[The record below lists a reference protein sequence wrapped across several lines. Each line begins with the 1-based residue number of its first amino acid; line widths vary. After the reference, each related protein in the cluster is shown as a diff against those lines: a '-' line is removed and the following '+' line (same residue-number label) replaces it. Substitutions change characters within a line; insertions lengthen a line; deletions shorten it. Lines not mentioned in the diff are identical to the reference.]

1 MVVDVWCPGL
11 TYIIDIPNMV
21 SPHES
26 YHNLEGTTKCTYG
39 VVSLITERGL
49 YFAGTGNA
57 R

>member
-1 MVVDVWCPGL
+1 
-11 TYIIDIPNMV
+11 MV

-39 VVSLITERGL
+39 VLSITERGR
-49 YFAGTGNA
+49 YFAVTGNV